1 MNKINNIP
9 KRRFPQFTDAWE
21 QRKLGDIGADFIG
34 GGTPNTGNESFWNG
48 QIPWVQSSDIKEDH
62 VLDITPKKF
71 VSEQGLQKSAAKLIP
86 KNSIAIVTRVGVGK
100 VSLVPFD
107 YATSQDFLSISNLK
121 IDELFATYG
130 TYRLLKSESK
140 KVQGTSIK
148 GITKADLLQKTI
160 KIPTNPAEQ
169 TAIGDFFRRLDGL
182 ITLHQRKLEHT
193 QTLKKGLLQK
203 MFPQNGQN
211 IPEIRFPQ
219 FTDDW
224 ELEELGKVLDLLKD
238 GTHGTHKDVQET
250 GAFLLSAKNIKNGK
264 VNFDETDRK
273 ISLTDFQSI
282 HKNFN
287 LQKGDV
293 LLTIVGSIGETAV
306 LEDVENI
313 TFQRSVA
320 YLRPKKELLSDF
332 LFFTIQTEKFQ
343 NELKKRQV
351 ISAQP
356 GIYLGD
362 LSIIPIQTTTPAEQT
377 AIGGFFRRL
386 DRLITLHQRK
396 LEHLKQL
403 KKSLLQQMFV

>member
-160 KIPTNPAEQ
+160 KIPTNRAEQ

-219 FTDDW
+219 FTDAW
-224 ELEELGKVLDLLKD
+224 ELHKLGEISEKVKEKNKNREFTETLTNSAEFGVISQRDFFDKEISNIDNIDNYYIVQNDDFIYNPRISNLAPVGPIKRNKL
-238 GTHGTHKDVQET
+238 GRTGVMSPLYYIFRLNSDVEPSYLESYFETKIWHNFMYLNGDT
-250 GAFLLSAKNIKNGK
+250 GARSDRFAIK
-264 VNFDETDRK
+264 D
-273 ISLTDFQSI
+273 SI
-282 HKNFN
+282 FVQMPIM
-287 LQKGDV
+287 LP
-293 LLTIVGSIGETAV
+293 SI
-306 LEDVENI
+306 
-313 TFQRSVA
+313 
-320 YLRPKKELLSDF
+320 
-332 LFFTIQTEKFQ
+332 
-343 NELKKRQV
+343 
-351 ISAQP
+351 
-356 GIYLGD
+356 
-362 LSIIPIQTTTPAEQT
+362 AEQT
-377 AIGGFFRRL
+377 AIGDFFRRL
-386 DRLITLHQRK
+386 DGLITLHQRK